1 MHPLSHQSPISLG
14 RDTPTTPDGSAQRDT
29 PGAASFAV
37 APDTCGGFRY
47 PATPRDRIRL
57 RRRLL
62 PLIPAM
68 ILATLTIGAV
78 GCQVGDGTVERGKG
92 ESGAQG
98 APAEGKGE
106 SGVVGG
112 QAGGQASLEASLPLL
127 DRRSPAGGVGLD
139 SLLVQEALEVAGRQS
154 RLHNMLVARHGEV
167 LLERHFRGPPP
178 DRPANVKS
186 VSKSLLSAVVGGA
199 IQDGY
204 LDGVE
209 IPMAPFFQDY
219 VPAGNGETEEA
230 TSDPR
235 HEITLAHLLS
245 MSSGLQ
251 STSFGNYGSWV
262 ASRDWIRW
270 VLERPMIHEPGDR
283 MVYSTGNSHLV
294 SALLVRA
301 SGLTTH
307 ELARRTLAEPAGI
320 RLPAWPRDPQG
331 IHFGGNDML
340 ISPRDLLRF
349 GELYRQGGILEGER
363 ILERSW
369 VEESWR
375 PRVFSRRDGNGYGLG
390 WWARDSGGHEVRFA
404 WGYGGQFLF
413 IVPELELTVVF
424 TSDPWSPREGGH
436 NQVLH
441 GIVDDYLVP
450 AAVAGAAPPLPA
462 HP

>member
-1 MHPLSHQSPISLG
+1 VAGDAPA
-14 RDTPTTPDGSAQRDT
+14 T
-29 PGAASFAV
+29 ASV
-37 APDTCGGFRY
+37 ATEPDTSGRFGS
-47 PATPRDRIRL
+47 PATPGCWARL

-68 ILATLTIGAV
+68 ILATLSLGAA
-78 GCQVGDGTVERGKG
+78 GCQMGDGTVERGKG
-92 ESGAQG
+92 ENGAHGAQ
-98 APAEGKGE
+98 AEGKGE
-106 SGVVGG
+106 SGADGA
-112 QAGGQASLEASLPLL
+112 QAQGQASPEASLPLL

-139 SLLVQEALEVAGRQS
+139 SLLIQEALEVAGRQS

-199 IQDGY
+199 IQEGY

-209 IPMAPFFQDY
+209 ISMAPFFPEY
-219 VPAGNGETEEA
+219 VPVRNGEADDPTP
-230 TSDPR
+230 DPR

-262 ASRDWIRW
+262 ASRDWVRW

-301 SGLTTH
+301 SGLATH

-349 GELYRQGGILEGER
+349 GELYRQGGVMEGER
-363 ILERSW
+363 VLERSW

>member
-1 MHPLSHQSPISLG
+1 MSP
-14 RDTPTTPDGSAQRDT
+14 SAAHR
-29 PGAASFAV
+29 
-37 APDTCGGFRY
+37 R
-47 PATPRDRIRL
+47 RIRL
-57 RRRLL
+57 VPVILL
-62 PLIPAM
+62 AALILGAPGCDVGGEAM
-68 ILATLTIGAV
+68 
-78 GCQVGDGTVERGKG
+78 ERGKG
-92 ESGAQG
+92 ESGAVW
-98 APAEGKGE
+98 EGGE
-106 SGVVGG
+106 GRATEGPGGWEGQDPLAGDTHGSWGDTRGSSEEGGVGH
-112 QAGGQASLEASLPLL
+112 AALSLL
-127 DRRSPAGGVGLD
+127 DRRNPAAGVGLD
-139 SLLVQEALEVAGRQS
+139 SLLLQGAVEAAGRQS

-167 LLERHFRGPPP
+167 LVERHFRGPSP

-199 IQDGY
+199 IQEGY

-209 IPMAPFFQDY
+209 IPMAPFFPEH
-219 VPAGNGETEEA
+219 VPAGNGEA
-230 TSDPR
+230 DGDAALDPR
-235 HEITLAHLLS
+235 RGITVAHLLS

-262 ASRDWIRW
+262 ASGNWIRW

-301 SGLTTH
+301 SGMSTH
-307 ELARRTLAEPAGI
+307 ALAQRTLAEPAGI
-320 RLPAWPRDPQG
+320 RLPPWPQDPQG

-349 GELYRQGGILEGER
+349 GELYRQGGVLEGER
-363 ILERSW
+363 VLDRGW

-375 PRVFSRRDGNGYGLG
+375 PRVTSRRDGNGYGLG
-390 WWARDSGGHEVRFA
+390 WWARDSGGHHVRFA

-441 GIVDDYLVP
+441 RIVDDFLVP
-450 AAVAGAAPPLPA
+450 AAVAGSAPSLPA